1 MREMNRRCTREL
13 AMKLLYQYSITGEM
27 QADQAETSDLL
38 MPEDGCKVN
47 MEYIGKMTEAFPEK
61 REEIDDIISRHSHSW
76 KIERISKVDLAIL
89 RLALFEMLYMD
100 DIPYK
105 VSINEAVELAKKYS
119 TDKSHKYVNGLL
131 GGYLKASGG

>member
-1 MREMNRRCTREL
+1 
-13 AMKLLYQYSITGEM
+13 MKLLYQYSITGEM

-38 MPEDGCKVN
+38 TPEDGCQVN
-47 MEYIGKMTEAFPEK
+47 MDYIEKVVDGFPEK
-61 REEIDDIISRHSHSW
+61 REEIDGIISLHSHSW
-76 KIERISKVDLAIL
+76 KIERISRVDLAIL

-100 DIPYK
+100 DIPDK

-131 GGYLKASGG
+131 GGYLKSRANESQE